1 MFSKDRRV
9 RMSCVMI
16 IGAGG
21 VGNVTARKCA
31 MDTTNFESVIL
42 ASRTLYRCQEIASK
56 TEGRIIPE
64 KVDAFDSKD
73 VVRLIE
79 KYKPALVI
87 NTALPYHDLPIMD
100 ACLETRTHYIDTANY
115 EPPQEAKF
123 CYQWQWN
130 YHDKYAE
137 KEIMAL
143 LGCGFDPGVTNIFCA
158 YARKKLLDKLY
169 YVDIVDCNGGDHGK
183 PFATNFNVEINIREI
198 TQHGCYWEDEWHETK
213 PMEFS
218 KEFDFPH
225 IGKRRMYLLY
235 HEELESLVKYIP
247 ELKRIRFWMT
257 FTDKYLTHLN
267 VFQNVGLTSIHPVE
281 YEGHNIIPLKFLQ
294 KLLPDPS
301 SLAKTYIGKTC
312 IGCLVEGV
320 KNNQSKRYFIYNIC
334 DHQQCY
340 KEVESQAISYT
351 AGVPPVVGAVLIS
364 QKIWSGKGVFN
375 VEQLDPEP
383 FLQLLPKY
391 GLDWVVEERPPTGG
405 EIEDA

>member
-1 MFSKDRRV
+1 
-9 RMSCVMI
+9 MSRVMI

-31 MDTTNFESVIL
+31 MDTANFQSIIL
-42 ASRTLYRCQEIASK
+42 ASRTLHRCQEIANK
-56 TEGRIIPE
+56 AACRIIPE
-64 KVDAFDSKD
+64 EVDASDSKN
-73 VVRLIE
+73 VVKLIE
-79 KYKPALVI
+79 KYKPDIVI

-115 EPPQEAKF
+115 EPPEKANF

-158 YARKKLLDKLY
+158 YARKKLLDKLH

-198 TQHGCYWEDEWHETK
+198 TQPGRYWEHEWRETK

-218 KEFDFPH
+218 KEFVFPH

-257 FTDKYLTHLN
+257 FSDKYLSYLN
-267 VFQNVGLTSIHPVE
+267 VFQSVGLTSIQPVE
-281 YEGHNIIPLKFLQ
+281 YEGHKIIPLKFLQ
-294 KLLPDPS
+294 KLLPDPT
-301 SLAKTYIGKTC
+301 SLAKTYTGKTC

-320 KNNQSKRYFIYNIC
+320 KNSQPKRYFIYNIC

-391 GLDWVVEERPPTGG
+391 GLDWVVEERTHTGG